1 MPIHLRRSLAPA
13 AFLSAAMLASG
24 FLAPASASAR
34 PQRQRVAS
42 AHLGMLDSVVGTVS
56 LLVATDPGETPA
68 SPAPAGESPLPAES
82 TGKHPTKSGGKP
94 RAGLRGSCQVSLEAS
109 SPRITAGETV
119 TLRGHLVCASGM
131 SAADEP
137 VTIYQRQIRARA
149 SGSSEVG
156 TATTEADGSYQFTP
170 TAFNTSSVFVARF
183 PTAHNARTVVNVA
196 PVVTISSGP
205 AAGAQLFTGARN
217 RLTVTGTVS
226 PAATGAHVALQA
238 EYAATG
244 EQWRVIAIGR
254 VGPEGQYS
262 LAHRFR
268 SPGEVSVRVI
278 VHPNGPNVA
287 AASKPLSY
295 VVSQAQNPQLTIQ
308 TSADPISFG
317 QSVTITGVAA
327 GASHQAVMLLART
340 GGHAFV
346 AVAKDTTDGSGV
358 YTFTASPVQSTF
370 YRVISITTAS
380 TVLFVGV
387 KYLLTPGVSPTTVQ
401 AGQQLTFSGTIVP
414 AHVGQVVYLEREK
427 PSGIDFGPVTV
438 GTVDAASSYS
448 LVHTFYD
455 VATCVMRIR
464 VPATSETQ
472 GSTSEPFTISVTPSS
487 APMGSEEPAGPI
499 SAEGQT

>member
-1 MPIHLRRSLAPA
+1 
-13 AFLSAAMLASG
+13 
-24 FLAPASASAR
+24 
-34 PQRQRVAS
+34 
-42 AHLGMLDSVVGTVS
+42 
-56 LLVATDPGETPA
+56 
-68 SPAPAGESPLPAES
+68 
-82 TGKHPTKSGGKP
+82 
-94 RAGLRGSCQVSLEAS
+94 
-109 SPRITAGETV
+109 
-119 TLRGHLVCASGM
+119 M

-137 VTIYQRQIRARA
+137 VTIYQRQIPARS

-170 TAFNTSSVFVARF
+170 TAFNTSSIFVARF
-183 PTAHNARTVVNVA
+183 PTAHNARTVVINVA
-196 PVVTISSGP
+196 PVVTISGGP
-205 AAGAQLFTGARN
+205 AAGAQLFTGGRN

-238 EYAATG
+238 QYAATG
-244 EQWRVIAIGR
+244 EQWRVVAIGR
-254 VGPEGQYS
+254 VGPEGHYS

-287 AASKPLSY
+287 AASKPFSY

-308 TSADPISFG
+308 PSADPISFG

-327 GASHQAVMLLART
+327 GAAHQAVMLLAST

-346 AVAKDTTDGSGV
+346 AVAKDTTDGSGI

-370 YRVISITTAS
+370 YRVISVTTAS
-380 TVLFVGV
+380 TGLFVGV

-401 AGQQLTFSGTIVP
+401 AGQQLTFSGTLVP
-414 AHVGQVVYLEREK
+414 ARVGQVVYLEREK
-427 PSGIDFGPVTV
+427 PSGIDFGPVAV

-455 VATCVMRIR
+455 VGTCVMRIR

-487 APMGSEEPAGPI
+487 APLGSEEPAGPI